1 MERRSHRPSCAHR
14 LRREAAGRGQSV
26 SEIALAIHDHC
37 LVSLLRAHRL
47 ARGLTLK
54 QAVDGLNELTEG
66 PPRGPGVDT
75 AALGHWETDRRPH
88 CNTIRLLCTFYECE
102 SQDLGFDLAVNTVV
116 PLPSHDPVPAEP
128 ALSSSRTLSETGAG
142 ETLEQRVDAARRSI
156 DRTLAAGT
164 VSTPQLDLLD
174 EQVLWARKEY
184 VSMPPAPM
192 LKILL
197 DQLAEVGRLAAERQP
212 ASMQARL
219 SELTAMLATLIAD
232 ALMKLGELTRSQT
245 WFATARNAADD
256 SGNAEL
262 RARVR
267 AQAAML
273 PFYYGPVESAVSLAR
288 EARILS
294 RSRPSATAA
303 FAAAAEARAL
313 AQLGDSENAE
323 SALRHALLVFEKS
336 CAGVDT
342 DNDAF
347 AFPERR
353 LLLYKSG
360 TLTALGRTSQTRR
373 VQEEALRLYPR
384 RTGIDPTLLR
394 LEAALCL
401 ALDRSPTEACQL
413 AGATFLEVDP
423 AHRTP
428 IVEERARNVIDAIPP
443 AIRGRRAAR
452 ELREILALPP
462 GQM

>member
-1 MERRSHRPSCAHR
+1 MDRRSHRPSCAHR
-14 LRREAAGRGQSV
+14 LRKEAAGRGQPV
-26 SEIALAIHDHC
+26 NEIARVIHDHC

-54 QAVDGLNELTEG
+54 QAADGLNGLTKG
-66 PPRGPGVDT
+66 HAQAPWVDT
-75 AALGHWETDRRPH
+75 AALAHWETDRQPRP
-88 CNTIRLLCTFYECE
+88 NTIRLLCDFYESE
-102 SQDLGFDLAVNTVV
+102 PRDLGFEFAATTV
-116 PLPSHDPVPAEP
+116 PSPPSREPVLAEP
-128 ALSSSRTLSETGAG
+128 SLPLSRVPPEARTG
-142 ETLEQRVDAARRSI
+142 ESLEQRVDTARRSV

-164 VSTPQLDLLD
+164 VSASQLDLLE
-174 EQVLWARKEY
+174 EQVLWAREEY
-184 VSMPPAPM
+184 VFKPPAPM
-192 LKILL
+192 LKVLL
-197 DQLAEVGRLAAERQP
+197 DHLTEVEHLAADRQP
-212 ASMQARL
+212 ASTQVRL

-232 ALMKLGELTRSQT
+232 SLMKLGEVTRSRS

-273 PFYYGPVESAVSLAR
+273 PFYYGPLESAVSLSR

-294 RSRPSATAA
+294 RGRPSATAA

-313 AQLGDSENAE
+313 AQLGDSESAE
-323 SALRHALLVFEKS
+323 SALRHAMLVFEQS
-336 CAGVDT
+336 GAGART

-360 TLTALGRTSQTRR
+360 TLTALGRTSETRR

-384 RTGIDPTLLR
+384 KTGIDPTLLR

-413 AGATFLEVDP
+413 AGATFLGVDP

-428 IVEERARNVIDAIPP
+428 IVEERARDVIEALPP
-443 AIRGRRAAR
+443 AIRGTRAAR

-462 GQM
+462 GEM